1 MKLRKIMWVKQKI
14 VGLLMLLVSLIF
26 LNLFVANDAAIL
38 LIITIPMGLY
48 LLFSRNRF
56 FDSDYII
63 EFNRNLL

>member
-14 VGLLMLLVSLIF
+14 VGLLMLLVSI
-26 LNLFVANDAAIL
+26 LFMGLFIANDACIL
-38 LIITIPMGLY
+38 LMISIPMGLY
-48 LLFSRNRF
+48 LLFSRKRF